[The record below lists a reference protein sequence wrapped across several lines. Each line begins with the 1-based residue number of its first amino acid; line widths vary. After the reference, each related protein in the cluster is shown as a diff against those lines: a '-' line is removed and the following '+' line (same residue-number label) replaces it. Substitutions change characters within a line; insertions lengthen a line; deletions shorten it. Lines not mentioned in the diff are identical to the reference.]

1 MLSLSRFH
9 ILRLAAAFAVV
20 AGLALPGLA
29 LAQGK
34 IPPAVIAVIDAQ
46 RINRDAQAL
55 KSARQ
60 QLEQFRFNFQSE
72 IVKEEEQLRA
82 EEQELGRQRAVLTPE
97 VFQQRSQAFQGKVM
111 ELQRRIQERSQSL
124 DRMLGGVRD
133 QVTQEVVAIMKQ
145 LSTERGFNMVID
157 RAQLQMPVEDRFE
170 ITAEVLKR
178 LDQRLPTVTVTPPAP
193 R

>member
-55 KSARQ
+55 KAARQ